1 MVRKKNNNK
10 QLRLNNVRLFFKSK
24 IRLSGGKQH
33 PKWVVKDKE
42 KYNIYTYDNS
52 YYGENFRY
60 NNFILHIRSYKYYID
75 YIIENVYRSLKNGG
89 NFFILPLKNIILK
102 HNPDVRYQ
110 LVALMAF
117 FGTTSAITCYHNSI
131 YQNIIDVTNMLELGL
146 VDDMK
151 DNNFFDTQSELQNKN
166 INDYSQD
173 HERLNELWEKALRD
187 STEKNSFNEM
197 CNYLSI
203 KDGEQI
209 ASFKP
214 KHIWRYNMIPYGENN
229 PDTQT
234 FPIPSY
240 EKPFRSFALNFT
252 YNNLSG
258 NWGDYI
264 DRRDNKGSLLRPSR
278 YMFTDVII
286 PATK

>member
-1 MVRKKNNNK
+1 MF
-10 QLRLNNVRLFFKSK
+10 RLNNVRLFLKSK
-24 IRLSGGKQH
+24 IRFSGGKQH

-42 KYNIYTYDNS
+42 KYNIFTYDNS

-60 NNFILHIRSYKYYID
+60 NNFILHLRSYKYYID
-75 YIIENVYRSLKNGG
+75 YIIENIYRTLKNCATFFFNPIK
-89 NFFILPLKNIILK
+89 NFILK
-102 HNPDVRYQ
+102 HNPDIRYQ

-117 FGTTSAITCYHNSI
+117 FGTTSAITCYHNNI
-131 YQNIIDVTNMLELGL
+131 YQNIIDVTNMLELGV

-151 DNNFFDTQSELQNKN
+151 ENNFFDTQSELQNKN
-166 INDYSQD
+166 IDDYSQD
-173 HERLNELWEKALRD
+173 HERLTNLWEMALKD
-187 STEKNSFNEM
+187 ATQKNSFNQL
-197 CNYLSI
+197 CKFLTI
-203 KDGEQI
+203 KDDEPI
-209 ASFKP
+209 VSFKP
-214 KHIWRYNMIPYGENN
+214 KYIWRYNMIPYGENN
-229 PDTQT
+229 PDTKT
-234 FPIPSY
+234 FAIPAS

-278 YMFTDVII
+278 YMFTDVLI